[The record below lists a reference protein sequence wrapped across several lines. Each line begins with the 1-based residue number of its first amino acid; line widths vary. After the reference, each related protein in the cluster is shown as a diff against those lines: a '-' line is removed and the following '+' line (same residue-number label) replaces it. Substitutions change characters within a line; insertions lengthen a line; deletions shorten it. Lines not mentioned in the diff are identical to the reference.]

1 MKIVVLGGAGKM
13 GCISV
18 QALANDP
25 RVDEVVIADINM
37 DNAKV
42 VADYLG
48 NPKVSIQ
55 AVDVND
61 KAELVD
67 ALKGAGTC
75 LNATVYYTNLKVME
89 ACLEAGVHYNDMGGL
104 FFVTRKQL
112 ELHERFKSAGISAIL
127 GLGSAP
133 GMPNIQAS
141 YAADRLDTIE
151 SIKIYD
157 GIKPPPPDS
166 TRFSYA
172 VPTIVEE
179 LTVEPMVF
187 EDGEFKAKPPLSGFE
202 DYWFIEPLGMLPMHL
217 SLHSEVA
224 TLPISFKDKG
234 VQECFFKINYWGM
247 AKEMIEKVR
256 ILVDFGFNS
265 DQPVEVNGQQVV
277 PHDLMMA
284 LMGDYV
290 PELVELLAPP
300 KNKPPDWVKEI
311 VTEIAGTKDDKEIT
325 YRLGTMTCKGA
336 LPTGAVPAIAAIW
349 LAEGMIDPGVY
360 PPELAI
366 DPEPF
371 FRELEE
377 IDIYTRVSATY
388 LI

>member
-1 MKIVVLGGAGKM
+1 
-13 GCISV
+13 
-18 QALANDP
+18 
-25 RVDEVVIADINM
+25 
-37 DNAKV
+37 
-42 VADYLG
+42 
-48 NPKVSIQ
+48 
-55 AVDVND
+55 
-61 KAELVD
+61 
-67 ALKGAGTC
+67 
-75 LNATVYYTNLKVME
+75 
-89 ACLEAGVHYNDMGGL
+89 
-104 FFVTRKQL
+104 
-112 ELHERFKSAGISAIL
+112 
-127 GLGSAP
+127 
-133 GMPNIQAS
+133 
-141 YAADRLDTIE
+141 
-151 SIKIYD
+151 
-157 GIKPPPPDS
+157 
-166 TRFSYA
+166 
-172 VPTIVEE
+172 
-179 LTVEPMVF
+179 
-187 EDGEFKAKPPLSGFE
+187 
-202 DYWFIEPLGMLPMHL
+202 MLPMHL